1 MPRKRLENPK
11 TPAPGT
17 VAARVRDTIERLH
30 LNEPDA
36 ADYLGVPVYTLRKWV
51 TGERE
56 PAAAVMRLLDVLG
69 MVEAMHP
76 GTHDAL
82 MPRRT

>member
-1 MPRKRLENPK
+1 MPKKRPEGPK

-17 VAARVRDTIERLH
+17 AAARVRETIERLR
-30 LNEPDA
+30 LKEPDA
-36 ADYLGVPVYTLRKWV
+36 AAYLGVPVHTLRKWL

-56 PAAAVMRLLDVLG
+56 PAAAVVRLLDVLG